1 MTDHKNEDVRLKM
14 EITKKLNNVLS
25 RQANE
30 DIRIST
36 RPDRE
41 LLDSK
46 SEFNHPPLGRVV
58 VERRKLKKPHIL
70 T

>member
-1 MTDHKNEDVRLKM
+1 M
-14 EITKKLNNVLS
+14 EITKKFNDALS

-30 DIRIST
+30 AFRIST

-41 LLDSK
+41 MLDSK

-58 VERRKLKKPHIL
+58 VERRKMKKQHIL